1 MTTYQYRGLNN
12 ILLALSLTLLS
23 VNSQAQVGLVV
34 PEITQETSS
43 DNHTEGK
50 TSGIQLKVVKKGV
63 AQSRNLL
70 GITASTIGLGLDSLF
85 GSPDKDQPNESAITL
100 NTGFKFDEHGS
111 ATQINGINFQADL
124 PSTSSKLQLLIRI
137 DDQNDL
143 QDKSKSD
150 SNSSDEGATVGESS
164 QTTASASFESRVIE
178 ANKAGI
184 FVRYIY
190 KDPDSPWQTTFDNG
204 LQFST
209 SSLSAEPVSYLRI
222 GQTIQVGTWYFRPV
236 PGIYWTESSGFG
248 AGIALHTLKTI
259 DQITSLQNTTSINYL
274 IDDEMTYYQHGWQLV
289 KAFSQDLRATY
300 NITFYTTDEAENLI
314 DEAKISATLRR
325 RIDGDWLFFSVTP
338 ADTLSAEDD
347 YEGNMSITF
356 QLEAKFGTQY

>member
-1 MTTYQYRGLNN
+1 MIKYDLRYLIN
-12 ILLALSLTLLS
+12 ILVTILLCLASTYS
-23 VNSQAQVGLVV
+23 TAQVSLVV
-34 PEITQETSS
+34 PDIPTNKTNSADNSKEKASS
-43 DNHTEGK
+43 IE
-50 TSGIQLKVVKKGV
+50 LKVVKKGV

-70 GITASTIGLGLDSLF
+70 GRTASTIGLGLDSLF

-100 NTGFKFDEHGS
+100 SSGFKFDESGS
-111 ATQINGINFQADL
+111 ATQINGVNFQADL
-124 PSTSSKLQLLIRI
+124 PATSSKLQLLIRV

-143 QDKSKSD
+143 QDQKED
-150 SNSSDEGATVGESS
+150 DSSDPDSGKPETPP
-164 QTTASASFESRVIE
+164 SASFESRVLE

-190 KDPDSPWQTTFDNG
+190 KAPDSPWQTTFDNG
-204 LQFST
+204 LQFAT
-209 SSLSAEPVSYLRI
+209 SSLAVEPVSYLRV
-222 GQTIQVGTWYFRPV
+222 GQTIQVGSWYFRPV
-236 PGIYWTESSGFG
+236 PGVYWTESSGFG
-248 AGIALHTLKTI
+248 AGIALHTFKPI
-259 DQITSLQNTTSINYL
+259 DQVTSLQHTTSIHYL
-274 IDDEMTYYQHGWQLV
+274 LDSRNTHYQHGWQLV
-289 KAFSQDLRATY
+289 KVFSQDLRATY

-314 DEAKISATLRR
+314 DEAQISATLRR